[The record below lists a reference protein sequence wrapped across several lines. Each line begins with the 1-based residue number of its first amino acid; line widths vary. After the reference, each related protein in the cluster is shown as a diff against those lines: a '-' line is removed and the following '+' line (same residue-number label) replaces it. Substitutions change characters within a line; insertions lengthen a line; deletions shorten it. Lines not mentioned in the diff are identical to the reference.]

1 MQIVKLKVTRGQV
14 KLDEH
19 RSTEPRWLN
28 VKDLNSQQHSKQ
40 SESIPQC
47 TVGGKTDP
55 IKASTKQPS
64 EKVAGVR
71 RIWGTMRGC

>member
-1 MQIVKLKVTRGQV
+1 MAKCY
-14 KLDEH
+14 
-19 RSTEPRWLN
+19 
-28 VKDLNSQQHSKQ
+28 KDLNSQQHSKQ